1 MHVFS
6 SVVDRFVQ
14 IKCDLNSSFLLG
26 KYLKVDLFPKTN
38 QEIKLNGL
46 ILFFCKGKLIKQQQQ
61 MNNFCCENLSP
72 YLHRVCIDFEI
83 RTGFLGDIH
92 LQ

>member
-6 SVVDRFVQ
+6 SVVDRFFQ

-46 ILFFCKGKLIKQQQQ
+46 ILFFCKGK
-61 MNNFCCENLSP
+61 NNSN
-72 YLHRVCIDFEI
+72 R
-83 RTGFLGDIH
+83 
-92 LQ
+92 

>member
-6 SVVDRFVQ
+6 SVVDRFFQ

-38 QEIKLNGL
+38 QEIKLSEWLN
-46 ILFFCKGKLIKQQQQ
+46 
-61 MNNFCCENLSP
+61 S
-72 YLHRVCIDFEI
+72 
-83 RTGFLGDIH
+83 FL
-92 LQ
+92 LQRKTHKTTVTEE

>member
-6 SVVDRFVQ
+6 SVVDRFFQ
-14 IKCDLNSSFLLG
+14 IKCESDLNSSFLLG

-46 ILFFCKGKLIKQQQQ
+46 ILFFCKGKPIKQQ
-61 MNNFCCENLSP
+61 
-72 YLHRVCIDFEI
+72 
-83 RTGFLGDIH
+83 
-92 LQ
+92 